1 MTMTEG
7 APFKHFDEA
16 GGLVFA
22 TALPGSAADFADRRR
37 TWSDLNSTGDA
48 PLWVH
53 LNRTC
58 ERAQRWLRAESGL
71 APLVVDSLLAEETR
85 PQCQR
90 IGAGLLVILRGVN
103 MNPGAE
109 PDDLIAIRMWIEPK
123 RIITLRQFRFAT
135 VVQLR
140 EQAMRGEAP
149 KTPGGLLA
157 AVAMGLAQRMGPSV
171 ENLEEM
177 VDEIEAE
184 MLESEVDDAGK
195 RSQLAEV
202 RRQAITYRRYLVPQR
217 DALMNLSL
225 LESPLLSE
233 QDKLELRVAAER
245 VARVTESLEETRD
258 RAAVTQDEM
267 RARHEVRMGRTL
279 YLLTIIATIA
289 LPLGLLTGLLGIN
302 VGGIP
307 LSESSYGFIAV
318 CVIMGMVAIGELI
331 AFRRMKWL

>member
-1 MTMTEG
+1 MSEG
-7 APFKHFDEA
+7 VFVPFDES
-16 GGLVFA
+16 GGLIFA
-22 TALPGSAADFADRRR
+22 TRLPGSAEDFGARKRSWD
-37 TWSDLNSTGDA
+37 DLAAPPVGA
-48 PLWVH
+48 EPLWVH

-58 ERAQRWLRAESGL
+58 ERAKAWLRNESGL

-90 IGAGLLVILRGVN
+90 IGEGLLVILRGVN

-109 PDDLIAIRMWIEPK
+109 PDELIAIRMWIEPT
-123 RIITLRQFRFAT
+123 RLVTLRQFRFETIADLRQQAT
-135 VVQLR
+135 R
-140 EQAMRGEAP
+140 GQAPRS
-149 KTPGGLLA
+149 PGSLLA
-157 AVAMGLAQRMGPSV
+157 AIALGLAQRMGPSV
-171 ENLEEM
+171 ENLEAM
-177 VDEIEAE
+177 VDDIEQH
-184 MLESEVDDAGK
+184 MLESEVEDAGK
-195 RSQLAEV
+195 RSRLAEV

-225 LESPLLSE
+225 LDAPLLGD
-233 QDKLELRVAAER
+233 QDRLELRVAAER

-258 RAAVTQDEM
+258 RAAVTQEEL

-307 LSESSYGFIAV
+307 LADSNYGFVLV
-318 CVIMGMVAIGELI
+318 CAIMGVVAVAELI
-331 AFRRMKWL
+331 MFWRMRWL